1 MKSLLE
7 WRREFPILEKTCYM
21 ISNSLGAMPR
31 QTYDDLR
38 AYADLWATRGVR
50 AWEEAWWMAPASMG
64 DLVAPLIGAGPG
76 EVLMQ
81 TNVTLTQAQVLS
93 CFEFKPL
100 RNKIV
105 CEAMNFPSVQYLY
118 QQATRRG
125 ARFVTV
131 PSPDGIHTPTE
142 AMLQAIDEETL
153 LVPMSH
159 VIFKSAYIQDAHRI
173 IERAHEAGALVI
185 LDVYQS
191 AGILPIDVKALNVDV
206 LIGGCLK
213 WLCGGPGNAFLYV
226 RPSLCATLEP
236 ALTGWLSHEE
246 PFSFEPP
253 PIRRRGDVWRFLTGT
268 PPIPAHYAAK
278 AGLEIINHIGVA
290 AIRENSVRQTS
301 TLIALAEEAGLK
313 VNSPR
318 NAEQRGG
325 TVSIDMPHAQEVARE
340 LIRREFLVDYR
351 PGAGIRLS
359 PHFYNTDE
367 ELEAMIAEIRKIAAE
382 QPRASA
388 KSI

>member
-1 MKSLLE
+1 MSSHLL
-7 WRREFPILEKTCYM
+7 WRKEFPILESTCYM

-31 QTYDDLR
+31 KTYDDLR
-38 AYADLWATRGVR
+38 EYADTWANRGVR
-50 AWEEAWWMAPASMG
+50 AWEEAWWMIPSAVG
-64 DLVAPLIGAGPG
+64 NLVAPLIGAGSD
-76 EVLMQ
+76 EVVMQ

-93 CFEFKPL
+93 CFEFKLP

-105 CEAMNFPSVQYLY
+105 CEAMNFPSVMYLY

-142 AMLQAIDEETL
+142 LMLTAIDEETL
-153 LVPMSH
+153 LVPISH
-159 VIFKSAYIQDAHRI
+159 VIFKSAYIQDVRRI
-173 IERAHEAGALVI
+173 IDQAHQVGALVI

-206 LIGGCLK
+206 VIGGCLK

-226 RPSLCATLEP
+226 RPDLYEKLEP
-236 ALTGWLSHEE
+236 ALTGWLSHES
-246 PFSFEPP
+246 PFDFEPP
-253 PIRRRGDVWRFLTGT
+253 PIRRRHDVWRFLSGT

-278 AGLEIINHIGVA
+278 AGLEIINQVGVS
-290 AIRENSVRQTS
+290 AIRENSIRQTS
-301 TLIALAEEAGLK
+301 RLIALADEAGLK

-318 NAEQRGG
+318 DPEQRGG
-325 TVSIDMPHAQEVARE
+325 TVSVDLPCAPEVAQD
-340 LIRREFLVDYR
+340 LVRRNFLVDYR

-359 PHFYNTDE
+359 PHFYNTDD
-367 ELEAMIAEIRKIAAE
+367 EIDAVVTEIEKIARD
-382 QPRASA
+382 RAVS
-388 KSI
+388 SMHG